1 MTPIIGALIGE
12 QVPGDTEPSAFG
24 QCAKQ
29 PILHIVSN
37 VSRIAI
43 LHGFGPFPVYAQGEL
58 DAAGGKPVKHAGVWR
73 GRPGEWLHRA
83 IVRSSLRRQCLA
95 DGAAHRDRRHVQLH
109 RVVFVRAGLGRG
121 RGGGKR
127 SHRVRQRHRLR
138 FGPTALA
145 TTRQQ
150 RRSGSMSTAPTA
162 SANSPALRQSLQKP
176 KRARL
181 LAGGR
186 GSRSPWTCVL
196 SCPPRVGVALGGVCS
211 RALAGGSGLVYR
223 DTALDD
229 EEAVMNGSKRRHV
242 LTDRGH
248 GVTGAVRALRAG
260 DLGPVDILEECLE
273 RIEASE
279 PEVGAWVEIDAEN
292 AKRTAARQAA
302 LSREEARGAAFAR
315 NPHRGQGHHRRRRAA
330 DAGRVCLARR
340 PSCGMRRPDREE
352 PPRPR
357 RNHPRQDRDHPV
369 RVPGSGAHPQ
379 SLEPR
384 TLSRRVER
392 GQRGGGRER
401 DVPGRARHPDRR
413 VDRAPPRASAG
424 SRVSRAHGARGRSK
438 ASCR

>member
-1 MTPIIGALIGE
+1 MASHD
-12 QVPGDTEPSAFG
+12 GDDT
-24 QCAKQ
+24 
-29 PILHIVSN
+29 
-37 VSRIAI
+37 
-43 LHGFGPFPVYAQGEL
+43 
-58 DAAGGKPVKHAGVWR
+58 
-73 GRPGEWLHRA
+73 
-83 IVRSSLRRQCLA
+83 VRSQKKSAGSRNRLRMAARSHTLVNRYSFNSRPSCSRWPCRCPVDSPRTPRCTGENDTTLL
-95 DGAAHRDRRHVQLH
+95 DGCRDR
-109 RVVFVRAGLGRG
+109 
-121 RGGGKR
+121 
-127 SHRVRQRHRLR
+127 
-138 FGPTALA
+138 
-145 TTRQQ
+145 
-150 RRSGSMSTAPTA
+150 
-162 SANSPALRQSLQKP
+162 
-176 KRARL
+176 
-181 LAGGR
+181 
-186 GSRSPWTCVL
+186 PW
-196 SCPPRVGVALGGVCS
+196 PRVLPRVGGVCS

-242 LTDRGH
+242 LTDNGQ

-260 DLGPVDILEECLE
+260 DLGPVELVEECLK

-279 PEVGAWVEIDAEN
+279 SEGRGMGRDRRGE
-292 AKRTAARQAA
+292 
-302 LSREEARGAAFAR
+302 REAHRGPAGRPFARGGAGAAAAR

-340 PSCGMRRPDREE
+340 PSCGMRRPDRED

-357 RNHPRQDRDHPV
+357 CDHPRQDRDHPV

-413 VDRAPPRASAG
+413 VDHAPPRASAG
-424 SRVSRAHGARGRSK
+424 SRASRVHGARGRSK